1 MAMRRREGKANRLAE
16 RAGRSGTVLFE
27 AVEPRVLLSFNPTA
41 QEQYMLELLNH
52 LRMDPQA
59 DLDLMT
65 SSLGAQARS
74 SDPDI
79 DSALQ
84 FFHVSGTALAQQW
97 AALVAVPPLAWS
109 ERLYN
114 SAAGHTQVMIDSDS
128 QTHQAPGEPDLGQ
141 RATNAGYNYSTMGEN
156 VYAFAEGV
164 LHGHAGFAID
174 WGNDANGIQDPPGHR
189 DNMMSASFREV
200 GIRILSESN
209 DSTQVGPLVITQD
222 FGNRFSLGNPFL
234 LGAVFNDSDGN
245 GLYGVGEGL
254 GNVTVTVVGA
264 AGTFMATSMDAG
276 GYQLQVPSG
285 VYDVTFSGGGFGDAV
300 TYRNITVSGQNTK
313 VDGVRGAEPPQ
324 PDIEVV
330 GNGVAILS
338 GDRLADV
345 TDGTFFGSVN
355 LAGTLA
361 RTFTIRNVGGA
372 PLQLTGTPRVTVS
385 GAGIGLFT
393 IASNAGAG
401 LLQPGEETSFTV
413 LFDPVNTRYRNANI
427 LIASDDPD
435 EPLYTFVVRGRG
447 QNAPEIDISGG
458 RFAEP
463 IADGDTTP
471 AVSDWTG
478 FNTVNVAN
486 RARAR
491 TYTIAN
497 NGNRTLVL
505 TSIDGSFVQITGS
518 DAQDFRVIEQP
529 TGVLL
534 PGQSTTFRV
543 RFNPSAG
550 GPRQATVSLMSNDP
564 DEGTFDFAV
573 RGQGRL
579 APIVRIWGN
588 GERLLSTDAPSAE
601 AGTDFGEMAAASGVV
616 VRTFTISNIGSSDL
630 FLRSARRQRVTI
642 AGDADGGYRVR
653 RQPSVSV
660 IGAGESVT
668 FRVRFDPTGLG
679 AATATIVIDTVNAGV
694 YTFSIAG
701 MGV

>member
-1 MAMRRREGKANRLAE
+1 MAMRRRAD
-16 RAGRSGTVLFE
+16 RAGRRVEGRAGEALFE
-27 AVEPRVLLSFNPTA
+27 SVEPRVLLSFSPTA

-52 LRMDPQA
+52 LRTNPRA

-97 AALVAVPPLAWS
+97 AALAAVPPLAWN
-109 ERLYN
+109 EDLYN
-114 SAAGHTQVMIDSDS
+114 SAAGHSQVMIDTDS

-141 RATNAGYNYSTMGEN
+141 RATNAGYNYSTLGEN
-156 VYAFAEGV
+156 VYAFAESV

-174 WGNDANGIQDPPGHR
+174 WGNDANGIQTPPGHR

-209 DSTQVGPLVITQD
+209 GSTQVGPLVITQD

-234 LGAVFNDSDGN
+234 LGAVYSDSDGN

-264 AGTFMATSMDAG
+264 AGTFIATSMDAG

-300 TYRNITVSGQNTK
+300 TYRNVAVSGQNLK

-338 GDRLADV
+338 GDRQPEAI
-345 TDGTFFGSVN
+345 DGTFFGSVN

-372 PLQLTGTPRVTVS
+372 PLQLTGVPRVTVS

-393 IASNAGAG
+393 IALNAGAG
-401 LLQPGEETSFTV
+401 LLQPGEETTFTV
-413 LFDPVNTRYRNANI
+413 LFDPVNTRYKNANI

-447 QNAPEIDISGG
+447 QNAPDIDISGG

-463 IADGDTTP
+463 IADGDATP
-471 AVSDWTG
+471 AVLDGTG
-478 FNTVNVAN
+478 FNSVNVSG

-491 TYTIAN
+491 TYTITN
-497 NGNRTLVL
+497 NGNRSLVL
-505 TSIDGSFVQITGS
+505 TEIDGSFVQITGN
-518 DAQDFRVIEQP
+518 DAGDFRVIQQP

-550 GPRQATVSLMSNDP
+550 GPRRATVSLASNDP

-579 APIVRIWGN
+579 APIVQVWGN
-588 GERLLSTDAPSAE
+588 DRRLFSTDAPNAE
-601 AGTDFGEMAAASGVV
+601 AGTDFGDVTVAVGAV
-616 VRTFTISNIGSSDL
+616 VRTFTITNIGSSDL
-630 FLRSARRQRVTI
+630 TLHASRRQRVLIT
-642 AGDADGGYRVR
+642 GDAADAFRIG

-660 IGAGESVT
+660 VGVGQSVT
-668 FRVRFDPTGLG
+668 FRVRFDPVELG
-679 AATATIVIDTVNAGV
+679 TASAVVVIDTVNAGV
-694 YTFSIAG
+694 YSFNIAG
-701 MGV
+701 LGV